1 MSDSTK
7 IDVNSW
13 LEEELYQQYLHNH
26 SFVDSSWQSE
36 FAAPSPTNGTPA
48 ATAAAVAEPPVTPP
62 PAAPP
67 AAQAAPVAPEPI
79 SNPIPTPVAAPA
91 PPPAAPTN
99 QQVTKPE
106 TSVQTQPGSK
116 DVDSNEQLVPLR
128 GTAARIA
135 ENMILSLSVPTAT
148 SQRSIPVKVID
159 ENRRI
164 INQHRTLLG
173 LSKISYTHLI
183 GWAIVK
189 SLGSNPT
196 LNSSYTENNG
206 EAFKVVRNH
215 INLGLA
221 IDLPARDGGR
231 SLVVPSI
238 KNAGS
243 LSFSEFLKAYDDLIN
258 RGRKG
263 KLTLPDFQGTTLS
276 LTNPGTIGT
285 VGSIPRLMPGQGC
298 IIATGAMDF
307 PAEYQGVAPEM
318 RAMLGIGKV
327 MTVTCTYDHRI
338 IQGAESGMFLAKL
351 QGLLQGEDNFYDQ
364 IFTDL
369 RMPHMPVKW
378 EADRAVAPR
387 QTAMRQVEIS
397 KESSILQLINAYR
410 VRGHLI
416 ADLDPLGAETN
427 FHPELDPAHYGLTIW
442 DLDREYVTGSL
453 GQALGEGAAHM
464 VLTLREILETLRQTY
479 CGKIGA
485 EYMYIQSPEQ
495 KTWLQQR
502 METNRYSLAVQDR
515 MRILERLHEAE
526 GFESFLGTRFV
537 GTKRF
542 GLEGGESAIAILD
555 EVCERAADA
564 AVHEIVIGMAHRGRL
579 NVLTNIIGKKPEQ
592 ILSEFE
598 CNRTEGTTQGSGDVK
613 YHLGATGVR
622 RAASAREIVV
632 SLAPNPSHLEAVNP
646 VVEGIVRPKQDR
658 LGDLKRERV
667 IPLLIHGD
675 AAFAG
680 QGVVAETLNMSQ
692 LDGYTT
698 GGTIHLVINNQI
710 GFTTRP
716 DDSRSSIY
724 ATDIARAVDAPVFHV
739 NGDDPEACLH
749 VARFAYEFRQRFKKD
764 VVIDMICYRRH
775 GHNEADDPSYT
786 QPIMYRKIKAH
797 PSVATLYSERLVR
810 EKIVTQEEVDRIR
823 KSINQR
829 LSDAHA
835 RAQQSASQLE
845 YQELAV
851 VDEVD
856 VRREI
861 PQTAANV
868 ATLQRVIYGSTSFP
882 EDFHVHPKL
891 KKFLDTRLHIL
902 EGGSMDW
909 AAAEALAF
917 GSLALEGTPVRL
929 SGQDC
934 GRGTFS
940 QRHLVFHDSETG
952 EPYIPMQHLAPNQA
966 KFEVWDSSLS
976 EYAVMGFE
984 FGYSV
989 ADPLSLVMW
998 EGQFGDFANGAQIMI
1013 DQFISCSYS
1022 KWGQPSGLVLL
1033 LPHGQEGQGPEHSS
1047 ARLERF
1053 LTLCAE
1059 ENMQVVNPTT
1069 PAQYFHLLRRQMHG
1083 GEDRRGMRR
1092 PLIVMTPKSL
1102 LRHLK
1107 ATSTLS
1113 DLTSGGF
1120 REVIGD
1126 GNMMAADEIRRVL
1139 LTSGKIY
1146 YELAD
1151 QREKLAANNVAL
1163 VRVEQYYPFPKAEL
1177 QDVLMRYPVT
1187 AEVCWVQEEPRNM
1200 GAWRFIR
1207 EQIQPILDPARR
1219 SLRYIGRA
1227 EAASPAPGSLKR
1239 HQAEQAEIL
1248 AESFST
1254 DATPRTKTRLVVR
1267 RKH

>member
-1 MSDSTK
+1 MSDSTR

-13 LEEELYQQYLHNH
+13 LEEELYQQYQHNH
-26 SFVDSSWQSE
+26 SFVDPAWQSE
-36 FAAPSPTNGTPA
+36 FAAEAPSNGTV
-48 ATAAAVAEPPVTPP
+48 AAAPVAEPPI
-62 PAAPP
+62 
-67 AAQAAPVAPEPI
+67 AAPVATV
-79 SNPIPTPVAAPA
+79 TPPQ
-91 PPPAAPTN
+91 T
-99 QQVTKPE
+99 QQMTKPE
-106 TSVQTQPGSK
+106 TAVQAAPAESK
-116 DVDSNEQLVPLR
+116 NVDSNEQLVPLR

-189 SLGSNPT
+189 SLESNPA
-196 LNSSYTENNG
+196 LNASYTENSG
-206 EAFKVVRNH
+206 GAFKVVRNH

-221 IDLPARDGGR
+221 IDLPGRDGGR
-231 SLVVPSI
+231 ALVVPSI

-243 LSFSEFLKAYDDLIN
+243 FKFSEFLKAYDDLIN

-298 IIATGAMDF
+298 IIATGAIDF

-338 IQGAESGMFLAKL
+338 IQGAESGIFLAKL
-351 QGLLQGEDNFYDQ
+351 QGLLQGDDKFYDS

-369 RMPHMPVKW
+369 RMPHKPVKW

-387 QTAMRQVEIS
+387 QTSMRQVEIS

-410 VRGHLI
+410 MRGHLI
-416 ADLDPLGAETN
+416 ADLDPLGAESN
-427 FHPELDPAHYGLTIW
+427 YHPELDPAHYGLTIW
-442 DLDREYVTGSL
+442 DLDREFVTGSL
-453 GQALGEGAAHM
+453 GQAVGEGAAHM
-464 VLTLREILETLRQTY
+464 VLTLRDILETLRQTY

-502 METNRYSLAVQDR
+502 METSAGATATADR
-515 MRILERLHEAE
+515 LRILERLHEAE

-555 EVCERAADA
+555 EICERAADE

-592 ILSEFE
+592 IMSEFE
-598 CNRTEGTTQGSGDVK
+598 GNPMEGSTQGSGDVK

-622 RAASAREIVV
+622 RTVSSREIVV

-658 LGDLKRERV
+658 LGDVKRERV

-680 QGVVAETLNMSQ
+680 QGVVMETLNMSQ

-739 NGDDPEACLH
+739 NSDDPEACVH
-749 VARFAYEFRQRFKKD
+749 VARVTYEFRQRFKKD

-797 PSVATLYSERLVR
+797 PSVATIYSDRLVR
-810 EKIVTQEEVDRIR
+810 EKIVTQDAVDRI
-823 KSINQR
+823 KKAINQR
-829 LSDAHA
+829 LSDAHE
-835 RAQQSASQLE
+835 RSQQNALQLE

-851 VDEVD
+851 VDEVA
-856 VRREI
+856 VRRGI
-861 PQTAANV
+861 PQTAADA
-868 ATLQRVIYGSTSFP
+868 ATLQRVVFGSTAFP

-891 KKFLDTRLHIL
+891 KKFLDSRLHIL
-902 EGGSMDW
+902 EGGTLDW
-909 AAAEALAF
+909 AAAEAMAF
-917 GSLALEGTPVRL
+917 GSLVLEGTPVRL
-929 SGQDC
+929 SGQDS

-940 QRHLVFHDSETG
+940 QRHLVFYDSETG
-952 EPYIPMQHLAPNQA
+952 EPYIPMQHLAQNQA
-966 KFEVWDSSLS
+966 KFDVFDSCLS

-989 ADPLSLVMW
+989 ADPLSLTMW
-998 EGQFGDFANGAQIMI
+998 EGQFGDFVNGAQIMI
-1013 DQFISCSYS
+1013 DQFISCSNS

-1059 ENMQVVNPTT
+1059 DNMQVVNPTT

-1083 GEDRRGMRR
+1083 GEDRRGMRK

-1102 LRHLK
+1102 LRHAK
-1107 ATSTLS
+1107 ATSTLT

-1120 REVIGD
+1120 REIIGD
-1126 GNMMAADEIRRVL
+1126 GNMMEADQVRRVL
-1139 LTSGKIY
+1139 LTSGKLY

-1187 AEVCWVQEEPRNM
+1187 AEVCWVQEEPQNM
-1200 GAWRFIR
+1200 GAWRFVR
-1207 EQIQPILDPARR
+1207 DQIQPMLDPARR

-1227 EAASPAPGSLKR
+1227 ESASPAPGSLKR
-1239 HQAEQAEIL
+1239 HHAEQAEIL
-1248 AESFST
+1248 AEAFGT
-1254 DATPRTKTRLVVR
+1254 DLTPRTKTRLVVR
-1267 RKH
+1267 RKR

>member
-1 MSDSTK
+1 
-7 IDVNSW
+7 
-13 LEEELYQQYLHNH
+13 
-26 SFVDSSWQSE
+26 
-36 FAAPSPTNGTPA
+36 
-48 ATAAAVAEPPVTPP
+48 
-62 PAAPP
+62 
-67 AAQAAPVAPEPI
+67 
-79 SNPIPTPVAAPA
+79 
-91 PPPAAPTN
+91 
-99 QQVTKPE
+99 VTKTE
-106 TSVQTQPGSK
+106 SSVQPSQPGSK
-116 DVDSNEQLVPLR
+116 DVDSSEQLVPLR

-164 INQHRTLLG
+164 INQHRTVLG

-189 SLGSNPT
+189 ALETNPT
-196 LNSSYTENNG
+196 LNSSYTENSG
-206 EAFKVVRNH
+206 GAFKVVRNH
-215 INLGLA
+215 VNLGLA

-231 SLVVPSI
+231 ALVVPSI

-243 LSFSEFLKAYDDLIN
+243 LNFADFLKAYDDLVN

-276 LTNPGTIGT
+276 LTNPGTMGT

-307 PAEYQGVAPEM
+307 PAEYMGVAPEM

-351 QGLLQGEDNFYDQ
+351 QGLLQGEDNFYDR

-369 RMPHMPVKW
+369 RMPHKPVKW

-416 ADLDPLGAETN
+416 ADLDPLGAESHY
-427 FHPELDPAHYGLTIW
+427 HPELDPAHYGLTIW
-442 DLDREYVTGSL
+442 DLDREFVTGSL
-453 GQALGEGAAHM
+453 GQAIGEGAAHM

-502 METNRYSLAVQDR
+502 METNRYALATADR
-515 MRILERLHEAE
+515 TRVLERLHEAE

-542 GLEGGESAIAILD
+542 GIEGGESAIAICD
-555 EVCERAADA
+555 EICERAADG

-598 CNRTEGTTQGSGDVK
+598 GNPTEGTMQGSGDVK

-622 RAASAREIVV
+622 RAVSAREIVV

-646 VVEGIVRPKQDR
+646 VVEGVVRPKQDR

-749 VARFAYEFRQRFKKD
+749 VARFAYEFRQQFKKD

-810 EKIVTQEEVDRIR
+810 EKIVTQEDVDRIR
-823 KSINQR
+823 KAINTR

-835 RAQQSASQLE
+835 RAQQNAGQLE

-851 VDEVD
+851 VDEQD

-861 PQTAANV
+861 PQTASNM
-868 ATLQRVIYGSTSFP
+868 ATLQRVIYGSTTFP

-891 KKFLDTRLHIL
+891 KKFLDTRLQIL
-902 EGGSMDW
+902 EGGSIDW
-909 AAAEALAF
+909 AAAEAMAF
-917 GSLALEGTPVRL
+917 GSLVLEGTPIRL

-952 EPYIPMQHLAPNQA
+952 DPYIPMQHLAANQA

-1053 LTLCAE
+1053 LSLCAE

-1083 GEDRRGMRR
+1083 GEDRRGVRK

-1107 ATSTLS
+1107 ATSTIN

-1120 REVIGD
+1120 REIIGD
-1126 GNMMAADEIRRVL
+1126 NNTMMAADEVRRVL

-1151 QREKLAANNVAL
+1151 QREKLAAKNVAL
-1163 VRVEQYYPFPKAEL
+1163 VRLEQYYPFPKAEL

-1187 AEVCWVQEEPRNM
+1187 AEVCWVQEEPQNM
-1200 GAWRFIR
+1200 GAWRFVR
-1207 EQIQPILDPARR
+1207 EHIQPILDPARR
-1219 SLRYIGRA
+1219 TLRYIGRA

-1239 HQAEQAEIL
+1239 HQSEQLEIL
-1248 AESFST
+1248 MESYSN
-1254 DATPRTKTRLVVR
+1254 DPTPRAKTRLVVR
-1267 RKH
+1267 RKR